1 MNKGTLITCRKNLT
15 AQDYEHLKR
24 LSKQD
29 QVWSHSGVVVR
40 GVYEGQVYFIDAI
53 SGKNIGTELTPV
65 VDVMI
70 LGGIIKGVPVRCLER
85 VENAEQS
92 RD

>member
-1 MNKGTLITCRKNLT
+1 MCSACLRFPTNNVFFKY
-15 AQDYEHLKR
+15 Q
-24 LSKQD
+24 KQD
-29 QVWSHSGVVVR
+29 QVSSHSGVVVR